1 MPKEN
6 NDIFV
11 NNSILYELS
20 GPKCLP
26 NCVLM
31 ELMFIISRWSKEGFY
46 QLSRN
51 SFLIFSK
58 WFVDIENNLAY
69 VSLKISLL

>member
-31 ELMFIISRWSKEGFY
+31 ELMFIISR
-46 QLSRN
+46 
-51 SFLIFSK
+51 
-58 WFVDIENNLAY
+58 
-69 VSLKISLL
+69 